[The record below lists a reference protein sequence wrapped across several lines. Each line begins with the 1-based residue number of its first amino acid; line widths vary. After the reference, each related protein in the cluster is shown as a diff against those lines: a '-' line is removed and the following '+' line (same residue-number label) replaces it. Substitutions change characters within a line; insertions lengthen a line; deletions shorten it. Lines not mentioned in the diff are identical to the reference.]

1 MVACSRIQ
9 SRRASAS
16 SHLTPLHFGLSGGR
30 CNVQSLYT
38 YTNALVSI
46 SHEETEIRCVTKGFQ
61 QARVVLFG
69 CAAAAGSISRPLTPS
84 PDRARAARDG
94 PCTHTPRVKTGKHGS
109 CFCCRLCVTRTAF
122 NSALLIPGAALH
134 DRLPLVRVR
143 FSHRRTTTCARPKPR
158 GTERGPVQ
166 LSYVRV
172 PSHARV
178 FVGSSLTP
186 ISLGHETELSRR
198 SSWLDGPTV
207 DVAVSSNGA

>member
-38 YTNALVSI
+38 YTNALVSF
-46 SHEETEIRCVTKGFQ
+46 SHEEKEIRCVTKGFQ

-143 FSHRRTTTCARPKPR
+143 FSHRRTTDDVCAPETSRHGAGASPTLLRARPLARTRVR
-158 GTERGPVQ
+158 GFFP
-166 LSYVRV
+166 
-172 PSHARV
+172 HADFTR
-178 FVGSSLTP
+178 
-186 ISLGHETELSRR
+186 SR
-198 SSWLDGPTV
+198 D
-207 DVAVSSNGA
+207 